1 MDLVQLQVDDLILVS
16 SKLNQLHSKTNTDQQ
31 SAQMIYT
38 FNSQVNMDYLEVKKK
53 LYLPSLVQLTSSRK

>member
-31 SAQMIYT
+31 NAQMIYT
-38 FNSQVNMDYLEVKKK
+38 FNSQVNIIWKLKRNYIYLHW
-53 LYLPSLVQLTSSRK
+53 YS